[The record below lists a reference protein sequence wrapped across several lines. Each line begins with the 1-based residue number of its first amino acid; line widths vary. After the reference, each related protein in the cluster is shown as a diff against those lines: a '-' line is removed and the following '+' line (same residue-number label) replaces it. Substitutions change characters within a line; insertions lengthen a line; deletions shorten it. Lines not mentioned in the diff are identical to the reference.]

1 MGILFPRNE
10 ARGVWHCLLHQNE
23 PQKLLISMSLEA
35 EQGREIRRDDKKV
48 LKRRSD
54 SLSIPSLPIPREK
67 KEGLLVRFLPVPPQA
82 AACRALS
89 SQGSG
94 VPVAV

>member
-1 MGILFPRNE
+1 M
-10 ARGVWHCLLHQNE
+10 LHQNE
-23 PQKLLISMSLEA
+23 PTEAFNQHEA